1 MMDLEESDFC
11 FPLPQTKT
19 KRRSVRSSVPS
30 FAATSKIIPGFVLDA
45 AVTREVAL
53 ETVTS
58 PEQEAA

>member
-1 MMDLEESDFC
+1 
-11 FPLPQTKT
+11 
-19 KRRSVRSSVPS
+19 VPS